1 MAVTESFE
9 ITDDEKNLL
18 LELIE
23 NAEETAIESMAHAD
37 HRSFKDVLRKRL
49 QLLAS
54 AKEKIRGYGARA
66 A

>member
-9 ITDDEKNLL
+9 ITEDEKDLL

-37 HRSFKDVLRKRL
+37 SRRFKDVLRKRL

-54 AKEKIRGYGARA
+54 AKEKIRGHGTRA